1 MNWMKALGFML
12 IALGFMVIALLSS
25 CESLEHTNG
34 LQQFASQLKQ
44 AESKKTA
51 KKIPIMLSPAVT
63 YQADT
68 LRSPFQEPAT
78 SVSTKGSISTPL
90 QAYPL
95 TTLRFAGTVTE
106 ADNTSIAY
114 ILTPDN
120 MIYQVKVGDTIG
132 DNNGK
137 VTHIYADRLLLTEQN
152 TENKKQAAR
161 VITLKLKD
169 IH

>member
-1 MNWMKALGFML
+1 MNWTKATGFML
-12 IALGFMVIALLSS
+12 IAMLSS

-44 AESKKTA
+44 AESKKTI
-51 KKIPIMLSPAVT
+51 KKIPIKLSPPVT
-63 YQADT
+63 YQANT

-78 SVSTKGSISTPL
+78 PVSPKESLSTPL

-95 TTLRFAGTVTE
+95 TTLRFAGTVTQ
-106 ADNTSIAY
+106 AGNTSIAY

-137 VTHIYADRLLLTEQN
+137 VTHIYADRLLLTEQD
-152 TENKKQAAR
+152 TGNKNQAVR
-161 VITLKLKD
+161 IITLNLKD
-169 IH
+169 MH